1 MILQLIDVHKYFI
14 VGKEKIHALDGVN
27 IEIVEGE
34 FIAIQG
40 PSGAGK
46 STLLHVIGGLER
58 PEGGKVK
65 YKGEEIYSWDDRKL
79 SLFRNQKVG
88 FVFQFFHLLPEL
100 NLLENIMLPA
110 LIQGIN
116 PSRAKKKALELA
128 SFFELEH
135 RLNSFPAQ
143 LSGGEQQRVAI
154 ARALVNNPDILL
166 CDEPTGNLDSRLGE
180 EVLKF
185 ISEVNKQG
193 HTVIM
198 VTHDR
203 EIARW
208 AKVIMY
214 MKDGKLIG
222 KEDVG

>member
-1 MILQLIDVHKYFI
+1 MILQIIDIHKYFFL
-14 VGKEKIHALDGVN
+14 GKEKIHALNGINLN
-27 IEIVEGE
+27 IEQGE
-34 FIAIQG
+34 FVAIQG

-58 PEGGKVK
+58 PDGGEVR

-79 SLFRNQKVG
+79 SIFRNEKIG
-88 FVFQFFHLLPEL
+88 FVFQFFHLLSEL

-110 LIQGIN
+110 LIQGVN
-116 PSRAKKKALELA
+116 FQEAKKRALELV

-135 RLNSFPAQ
+135 RLSSFPAQ

-185 ISEVNKQG
+185 ISKINKQG

-198 VTHDR
+198 VTHNQ
-203 EIARW
+203 EIAHW
-208 AKVIMY
+208 ARVIIY
-214 MKDGKLIG
+214 MKDGKFIG